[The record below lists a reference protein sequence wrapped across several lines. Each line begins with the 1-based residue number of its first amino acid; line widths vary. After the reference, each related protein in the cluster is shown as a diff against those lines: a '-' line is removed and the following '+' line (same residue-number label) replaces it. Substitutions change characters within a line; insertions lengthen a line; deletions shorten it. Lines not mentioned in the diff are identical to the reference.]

1 MSSKF
6 QSVALGEDGSR
17 PVHPG
22 LAAKAKKD
30 TQAATRKRFEGA
42 FATIRSEL
50 LEHFSGHGMPPDA
63 IDWYSRVREFIMACI
78 SYRAP
83 DRQISMHALYMTQAS

>member
-22 LAAKAKKD
+22 LAANTKKD
-30 TQAATRKRFEGA
+30 AQAATRKRFEGA

-63 IDWYSRVREFIMACI
+63 IDWYSRVRNFLMACFY
-78 SYRAP
+78 YRAAG
-83 DRQISMHALYMTQAS
+83 RQIFIRALYMTEAS